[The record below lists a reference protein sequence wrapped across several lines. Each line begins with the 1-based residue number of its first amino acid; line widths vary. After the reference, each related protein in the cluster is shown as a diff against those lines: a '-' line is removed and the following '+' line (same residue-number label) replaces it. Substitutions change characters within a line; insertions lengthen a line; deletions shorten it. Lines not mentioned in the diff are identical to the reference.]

1 MYTRLEEIVAWCK
14 KNNKLPISCD
24 KDREIALMGVWLT
37 QRKGDLKKGKLDKDI
52 KIVIETKL
60 KEFGFKWSQS

>member
-1 MYTRLEEIVAWCK
+1 
-14 KNNKLPISCD
+14 
-24 KDREIALMGVWLT
+24 MGVWLT

-60 KEFGFKWSQS
+60 KEFGFKWNQL